1 MGEAKPVAK
10 HAKNEIVWVNPL
22 EFPAVK
28 AWKEL
33 RAEPVEPGRVEIRL
47 LKRKSRS
54 AIYRLAGVGPGGS
67 VIAKWCRQP
76 AAAAERTIYDEVLQH
91 LPVISLRCYGLV
103 EEEDS
108 RFCWLFLE
116 DGGGQEYSPQ
126 RAEQRVL
133 AAQWL
138 GLLHT
143 SAARVAAAARLPDRG
158 PDHYLGH
165 LRSARAAILGNLANG
180 ALSAEERA
188 LLRAIV
194 CQCDALESRWD
205 QVQRACERMPRTL
218 VHGDLVVKNVNVRP
232 GPAGP
237 AFLAFDWE
245 MAGWGVPAPDLVQ
258 TLLLDRVASV
268 SPDIP
273 AYWAMVRDS
282 WPHLAIEDIR
292 RLAGVGSVFRLLA
305 MIDWLSLYLAYP
317 WVSKPMASMRIY
329 QAELAPAVQAAGW
342 VG

>member
-1 MGEAKPVAK
+1 VGK
-10 HAKNEIVWVNPL
+10 HAVNEVVGGDPL
-22 EFPAVK
+22 EFPAFK
-28 AWKEL
+28 AWNEL

-54 AIYRLAGVGPGGS
+54 AIYRLAGVGPRGS
-67 VIAKWCRQP
+67 VIAKWCQQ
-76 AAAAERTIYDEVLQH
+76 AVAAAERTIYEEVLPH
-91 LPVISLRCYGLV
+91 LPVTALRCYGSV
-103 EEEDS
+103 GEGDG
-108 RFCWLFLE
+108 RFSWLFLE

-126 RAEQRVL
+126 REELRVL
-133 AAQWL
+133 AAAWL

-158 PDHYLGH
+158 PGHYLGH
-165 LRSARAAILGNLANG
+165 LRSARAAILGNLTNG
-180 ALSAEERA
+180 ALTREDRA

-194 CQCDALESRWD
+194 SQCDALESRWD
-205 QVQRACERMPRTL
+205 QVQRVCDRMPRTL
-218 VHGDLVVKNVNVRP
+218 VHGDFVVKNVNVRP

-245 MAGWGVPAPDLVQ
+245 TAGWGVPAPDLVQ

-268 SPDIP
+268 SPDLP
-273 AYWAMVRDS
+273 AYWAMVRGS

-292 RLAGVGSVFRLLA
+292 RLAGLGSLFRLLA

-317 WVSKPMASMRIY
+317 WVSKPLASMRIY
-329 QAELAPAVQAAGW
+329 QAELARAVQAAL
-342 VG
+342 

>member
-1 MGEAKPVAK
+1 VGK
-10 HAKNEIVWVNPL
+10 HTVNEVVGVDPL

-28 AWKEL
+28 AWSEL

-67 VIAKWCRQP
+67 VIAKWCRP
-76 AAAAERTIYDEVLQH
+76 AVAAAERTIYVEVLPH

-103 EEEDS
+103 EEEDG
-108 RFCWLFLE
+108 RFCWLFVE
-116 DGGGQEYSPQ
+116 DAGGQAYSPE
-126 RAEQRVL
+126 RDEQRVL

-158 PDHYLGH
+158 PGHYLGH
-165 LRSARAAILGNLANG
+165 LRSARAAILGNLTNG
-180 ALSAEERA
+180 ALSPEDRA
-188 LLRAIV
+188 LLRAIIS
-194 CQCDALESRWD
+194 QCDALESRWD
-205 QVQRACERMPRTL
+205 QVQGACDRMPRTL
-218 VHGDLVVKNVNVRP
+218 VHGDFVVKNVNVRP

-245 MAGWGVPAPDLVQ
+245 TAGWGVPVPDLVQ
-258 TLLLDRVASV
+258 KLLLDRVASV

-273 AYWAMVRDS
+273 AYWAMVRES

-292 RLAGVGSVFRLLA
+292 RLAGLGSVFRLLA
-305 MIDWLSLYLAYP
+305 MIDWLSLHLAYP
-317 WVSKPMASMRIY
+317 WVSKPLASMRIY
-329 QAELAPAVQAAGW
+329 QAELARAVQAAL
-342 VG
+342 